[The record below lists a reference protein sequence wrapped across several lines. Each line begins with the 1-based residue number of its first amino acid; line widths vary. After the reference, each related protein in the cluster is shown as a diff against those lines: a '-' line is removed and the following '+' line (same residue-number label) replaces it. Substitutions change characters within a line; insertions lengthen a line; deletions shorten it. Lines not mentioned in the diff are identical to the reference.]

1 MFEIILQYSKRFIL
15 HRIIIFSQIFY
26 FFQCD
31 LIKTRFYSWNTIFN
45 TNYGNF
51 TILPLAIDGF
61 QIEIVQ
67 WKLSLV
73 EEILLIILRLFGR
86 YPFYFEIICRTPKN
100 FFMTLPNGRYKLWCK
115 FAQIVFFI
123 FWIFET
129 PKKSVLEKIVSNKSK
144 ILTTK
149 LILCRIAKISWF
161 FLVPKNEDFL
171 HCIGGI
177 DFRKVSIY
185 IFEKSKY
192 FRIFTHFGEINLFSS
207 MRRSVWACRFWILW
221 NKWK

>member
-1 MFEIILQYSKRFIL
+1 M
-15 HRIIIFSQIFY
+15 
-26 FFQCD
+26 
-31 LIKTRFYSWNTIFN
+31 
-45 TNYGNF
+45 
-51 TILPLAIDGF
+51 
-61 QIEIVQ
+61 
-67 WKLSLV
+67 
-73 EEILLIILRLFGR
+73 LIILRLFGR
-86 YPFYFEIICRTPKN
+86 YPFYFEIICRTPKK

-123 FWIFET
+123 FSIFET
-129 PKKSVLEKIVSNKSK
+129 PKNSVLEKIVSNKSK

-221 NKWK
+221 NKWKKINFSYEFTANFIFEKTEETGGFRSFWSTSQFQKVNLSRHV